1 MKAIIPDITD
11 NSSKPYYLQL
21 YQYIKKSIL
30 TGEISAD
37 EKLPSLRLLSK
48 TLQLSITTIDQAY
61 SQLLVEG
68 YIYSKPQSGY
78 YACDILNPLIANAET
93 ETVFYPAEQLLE
105 QDPENQYYDLNCFS
119 FSKWKK
125 CMNKVLTEYAPQLF
139 FESDPQG
146 ELALRTEIAKYL
158 YLSRGVICQPD
169 QIVIGAGTQQ
179 ITNQLANILKKMSIN
194 LVAVED
200 PGFMP
205 VNNIFR
211 DRGFAINPVTVGK
224 EGINIEKLPSNIRSA
239 VYVSPSNQV
248 PTGAVM
254 PVGRRYELL
263 EWAIKNDSIIIEDDY
278 DSELRYF
285 GKPIPALQ
293 GLDTAER
300 VVYLGS
306 FSATLF
312 SSIKISYMVLP
323 PGMAS
328 IFQSIRSDYTQT
340 CSKTEQLTLA
350 LFMEAGHYQTNIKK
364 LRNLYAQKL
373 QLITRCLTTEHTRVT
388 NTFSGIT
395 VIVHVQSEQTADE
408 LCADAAAVG
417 IHAVPVIQPA
427 SVSSFNSAA
436 RYESTREDVSFN
448 NDSSFVALLLYYNQ
462 IPLEEIPEAVKKLLD
477 KWHF

>member
-1 MKAIIPDITD
+1 MKAIIPDIDT
-11 NSSKPYYLQL
+11 NSGKPYYLQL
-21 YQYIKKSIL
+21 YNYIKNAIL
-30 TGEISAD
+30 QGEIDAG

-48 TLQLSITTIDQAY
+48 TLDLSITTVEQAY

-68 YIYSKPQSGY
+68 YIYSRPQSGY
-78 YACDILNPLIANAET
+78 FACDILRT
-93 ETVFYPAEQLLE
+93 SGTGTDQETVFFPAEQLME
-105 QDPENQYYDLNCFS
+105 QAPENQYYDLNCFA

-125 CMNKVLTEYAPQLF
+125 CMNKVLTEYTPQLF

-194 LVAVED
+194 LVAVEA
-200 PGFMP
+200 PGFAP

-211 DRGFAINPVTVGK
+211 DRGFALSPVDVSR
-224 EGINIEKLPSNIRSA
+224 EGIAIEKLPANIKSA

-263 EWAIKNDSIIIEDDY
+263 EWAVKNDSIIIEDDY

-323 PGMAS
+323 AGMAQ
-328 IFQSIRSDYTQT
+328 IFQTIRGDYTQT

-373 QLITRCLTTEHTRVT
+373 QVITRCLSTEKTKVT
-388 NTFSGIT
+388 NTSSGLTI
-395 VIVHVQSEQTADE
+395 IVHVQSVKSSDE
-408 LCADAAAVG
+408 LCSDAAAAGVT
-417 IHAVPVIQPA
+417 AVPA
-427 SVSSFNSAA
+427 YAG
-436 RYESTREDVSFN
+436 STG
-448 NDSSFVALLLYYNQ
+448 DSSALILYYNQ
-462 IPLEEIPEAVKKLLD
+462 IPLEEIPDAVEKLLS
-477 KWHF
+477 KWYG